1 MIKINLLGLK
11 KEIKKSSGV
20 SAPVSMEGAKIVV
33 FAILFTVAG
42 IGWVAYRH
50 ITLTADT
57 DRIEKEMKTA
67 QAEQTR
73 LAAVKVEVE
82 QQEATKKL
90 LTKQKDVIEALKR
103 GRTGPTQMLNTVAN
117 IVVTTKTM
125 WLTTFDTTGNKV
137 NMAGLATSMITV
149 SDFVEGLKNS
159 GMFTNIE
166 MKETAQDD
174 RVKDLKAYSWEINAE
189 VVLPAAPD
197 AKPAAARA
205 GKAK

>member
-20 SAPVSMEGAKIVV
+20 SAPVSLQGVGLVV
-33 FAILFTVAG
+33 IGLVFVAAG
-42 IGWVAYRH
+42 FGWVAYRH
-50 ITLTADT
+50 ITLTAESDK
-57 DRIEKEMKTA
+57 IEKQMKTA
-67 QAEQTR
+67 QDESKR
-73 LAAVKVEVE
+73 LAQVKVDVE
-82 QQEATKKL
+82 QQEAIKKQ
-90 LTKQKDVIEALKR
+90 LTKQKDVIEALER

-117 IVVTTKTM
+117 TVVTTKTM
-125 WLTTFDTTGNKV
+125 WLTSFDTTGNKV

-149 SDFVEGLKNS
+149 ADFVEGLKKS

-189 VVLPAAPD
+189 VVLPD
-197 AKPAAARA
+197 VKPAEPA